1 MHLSLVIESASS
13 RRSLASLHKVLCC
26 PICSIGRS
34 PPVHEFHGHFEGQ
47 PARIRVTSVTGHVFS
62 TDFPGQY
69 SNWEAVDPV
78 DLFKAPTRKEPT
90 SKFITHHL
98 ASEGKGA
105 DALVL
110 WLDCDREG
118 ENICFE
124 VIECMQA
131 GFKAHTRIL
140 RSVFPPPHHCK
151 TTTEESLYRAHS
163 IYVCL
168 STTCEEP
175 DEAGHA
181 C

>member
-1 MHLSLVIESASS
+1 MHSSLVIESASD

-26 PICSIGRS
+26 PICSTGRS
-34 PPVHEFHGHFEGQ
+34 PPVHEFHGRFEGQ
-47 PARIRVTSVTGHVFS
+47 SARIRVTSVTGHVFS

-90 SKFITHHL
+90 NKFITHHL

-105 DALVL
+105 DILVL

-124 VIECMQA
+124 VIECMQP

-140 RSVFPPPHHCK
+140 RSVFPPPHQY
-151 TTTEESLYRAHS
+151 T
-163 IYVCL
+163 
-168 STTCEEP
+168 
-175 DEAGHA
+175 
-181 C
+181 